1 MQEKLIHFIWQ
12 NLLFNT
18 RALKGV
24 DGEDI
29 QIIQRGMLNSHAG
42 PDFINAKIKIDDT
55 LWAGNVEI
63 HIKSG
68 DWNKHG
74 HTGDK
79 AYDNTIL
86 HVCWEFDEPVYRQD
100 GTKIACLIL
109 NERVETSILKKY
121 EFLLNSTSEIPCA
134 RMLTGIDDLTWSV
147 WQERLL
153 SERLEQK
160 TDTVFLVL
168 KQLKNDWNEVFYRSL
183 ARSFGLSV
191 NTEPFET
198 LARLLPLKLIARHRK
213 NPLQIESLIF
223 GVAGFLNA
231 ELEDAYPKELL
242 KEFIFLKGKYGLTSM
257 DLSQWKFLR
266 LMPANFPSIRL
277 AQFSA
282 LIQRHLTLFTQCL
295 EPNTFGAYRRILV
308 SNPHKYWDTHY
319 VFDHLTPMREKRTG
333 ETLLHQIIVN
343 TIVPMQFALGI
354 HKDDQRLKQNAMEL
368 LLNAKPENNAII
380 RQWNELGVFSK
391 NSWQTQAL
399 LQLKNDYC
407 SKKRCVE
414 CQIGFRLLKNET
426 I

>member
-1 MQEKLIHFIWQ
+1 
-12 NLLFNT
+12 
-18 RALKGV
+18 
-24 DGEDI
+24 
-29 QIIQRGMLNSHAG
+29 
-42 PDFINAKIKIDDT
+42 
-55 LWAGNVEI
+55 
-63 HIKSG
+63 
-68 DWNKHG
+68 
-74 HTGDK
+74 
-79 AYDNTIL
+79 
-86 HVCWEFDEPVYRQD
+86 
-100 GTKIACLIL
+100 
-109 NERVETSILKKY
+109 
-121 EFLLNSTSEIPCA
+121 
-134 RMLTGIDDLTWSV
+134 
-147 WQERLL
+147 
-153 SERLEQK
+153 
-160 TDTVFLVL
+160 
-168 KQLKNDWNEVFYRSL
+168 
-183 ARSFGLSV
+183 
-191 NTEPFET
+191 
-198 LARLLPLKLIARHRK
+198 
-213 NPLQIESLIF
+213 
-223 GVAGFLNA
+223 
-231 ELEDAYPKELL
+231 
-242 KEFIFLKGKYGLTSM
+242 M

-295 EPNTFGAYRRILV
+295 EPNTFGAYRLILV